1 MGLKQLKTVKQELC
15 LINSS
20 VNSAL
25 HMQNILL
32 REEINLIAE
41 WKMGLNTRF

>member
-1 MGLKQLKTVKQELC
+1 MGLKQLKTRKQELC
-15 LINSS
+15 LLNPI

-25 HMQNILL
+25 HIQNILL

-41 WKMGLNTRF
+41 WKMGLNTGF